1 LQDRLGEWEVISAVT
16 LVVVLLVVEV
26 LDEGRSFLERVR
38 AQPLFMRWAVYY
50 ALLLALVVM
59 GRWDFQQFVYMQF

>member
-1 LQDRLGEWEVISAVT
+1 
-16 LVVVLLVVEV
+16 
-26 LDEGRSFLERVR
+26 VR